1 MILDEFRDSISI
13 YDKMLRERSRDP
25 LDMLNIVDKR
35 LADIS
40 NHIAVCH
47 RVLAEQRGLAQ
58 NAFFGSTR
66 KKHLDKADQ
75 AGQTL
80 EHVIEVQ
87 TDLFDFRYKVLC
99 RVAEFMRSPAD
110 SVAQNG

>member
-1 MILDEFRDSISI
+1 MILDEFRDSIAI
-13 YDKMLRERSRDP
+13 YDEMLGEGSRDP

-58 NAFFGSTR
+58 SAFLGGTR
-66 KKHLDKADQ
+66 KRHLDKAEQ
-75 AGQTL
+75 AGQAL
-80 EHVIEVQ
+80 EQVIAIQ
-87 TDLFDFRYKVLC
+87 SDLFDFRHKVLR
-99 RVAEFMRSPAD
+99 RVAEFMRSPA
-110 SVAQNG
+110 

>member
-1 MILDEFRDSISI
+1 MILDEFRESISI
-13 YDKMLRERSRDP
+13 YDEMLREGNRNS

-47 RVLAEQRGLAQ
+47 RVVAEQRGLAQ
-58 NAFFGSTR
+58 NSFWGGTR
-66 KKHLDKADQ
+66 KQHLDKAEK

-80 EHVIEVQ
+80 EQVISIQ
-87 TDLFDFRYKVLC
+87 CDFFDFRYKVLQ
-99 RVAEFMRSPAD
+99 RVAEFIRSPA
-110 SVAQNG
+110 